1 MATQNF
7 VEKFQFDASGF
18 QLLNG
23 QIPLVVRNVI
33 LISNFIF
40 FIFQYFLEEREI
52 HGFQCKEKVII
63 NVDFDHKIIDLNV
76 NKFYLAKGVSLGVIL
91 FFPSPCLRR

>member
-40 FIFQYFLEEREI
+40 
-52 HGFQCKEKVII
+52 
-63 NVDFDHKIIDLNV
+63 
-76 NKFYLAKGVSLGVIL
+76 L
-91 FFPSPCLRR
+91 FFSISWKRERYMDFNVKKKSLLTLISTTK

>member
-33 LISNFIF
+33 F
-40 FIFQYFLEEREI
+40 F
-52 HGFQCKEKVII
+52 
-63 NVDFDHKIIDLNV
+63 
-76 NKFYLAKGVSLGVIL
+76 L
-91 FFPSPCLRR
+91 FFSIF